1 MSCGC
6 NSGGEALKALLLC
19 SLALIENFTPDQVP
33 DSAKETCRN
42 WFFKIAS
49 IRELIPRLYPSP
61 PFLVPPPLPSSSLLS
76 LPLLPPPQLSSCP
89 PLPSPFPPP
98 SFPLPSPSLPPL
110 SQPPPSPSNVS
121 LLSSPPLSPN
131 VLIHNFIQNH
141 NVTNATNLF
150 TSFTPT
156 LFPPFSC
163 VHSLTPH
170 CQLHGDGHP
179 EVLQLSGRQ
188 GVFAGTDPIG
198 PHDSGH
204 GEPLSCSLCKNI
216 PLSS

>member
-1 MSCGC
+1 MSCGY
-6 NSGGEALKALLLC
+6 NSDGEALKALLWC

-61 PFLVPPPLPSSSLLS
+61 PFLLPSPPLPLHLSFLS
-76 LPLLPPPQLSSCP
+76 LFF
-89 PLPSPFPPP
+89 LPSPLT
-98 SFPLPSPSLPPL
+98 LPSPSLPLPSPSPLLPPPSLPFPPPL
-110 SQPPPSPSNVS
+110 SRIPPSPSNIS
-121 LLSSPPLSPN
+121 LPSYPPPSPPPLTSP
-131 VLIHNFIQNH
+131 
-141 NVTNATNLF
+141 
-150 TSFTPT
+150 TPT
-156 LFPPFSC
+156 LFPPLSC
-163 VHSLTPH
+163 VNFLTPH
-170 CQLHGDGHP
+170 CQLHGDGHL

-204 GEPLSCSLCKNI
+204 GEPLGGSICKNL